1 MNKYIL
7 SIAFLL
13 ISCKA
18 ISQNDTLNKTVV
30 RLNEKQAKAVATDLV
45 RYDACKAM
53 SKLQDERIDNL
64 LKQTFVYDNQL
75 KVKDSIISTQKDFIK
90 YQDEIINKPF
100 KPELHGYLGVNTI
113 GLTLTNPYL
122 YGTLLL
128 EFQKFSIGWQYFVQP
143 NNPSGHGF
151 IFEYNL
157 F

>member
-1 MNKYIL
+1 M
-7 SIAFLL
+7 
-13 ISCKA
+13 SCKV
-18 ISQNDTLNKTVV
+18 ISQNAIQSNSVV
-30 RLNEKQAKAVATDLV
+30 RLNEKQARAIATDLV
-45 RYDACKAM
+45 RYDACKAT

-90 YQDEIINKPF
+90 YQDNIINKPF

-113 GLTLTNPYL
+113 GITLTNPYL

-128 EFQKFSIGWQYFVQP
+128 EFEKFSIGWQYYVQP
-143 NNPSGHGF
+143 DNPSGHGF

>member
-1 MNKYIL
+1 M
-7 SIAFLL
+7 
-13 ISCKA
+13 SCKV
-18 ISQNDTLNKTVV
+18 ISQNVIQNNTVV
-30 RLNEKQAKAVATDLV
+30 RLNEKQARAVATDLV
-45 RYDACKAM
+45 RYDACKAT

-100 KPELHGYLGVNTI
+100 KPELHGYLGINTVNF
-113 GLTLTNPYL
+113 TLANPFI

-128 EFQKFSIGWQYFVQP
+128 EFEKFSIGWQYFVQP

-151 IFEYNL
+151 IVEYNL

>member
-1 MNKYIL
+1 M
-7 SIAFLL
+7 
-13 ISCKA
+13 SCKV
-18 ISQNDTLNKTVV
+18 ISQNAIQSNSVV
-30 RLNEKQAKAVATDLV
+30 RLNEKQARAIATDLV
-45 RYDACKAM
+45 RYDACKAT

-90 YQDEIINKPF
+90 YQDDIINKPF

-128 EFQKFSIGWQYFVQP
+128 EFEKFSIGWQYYVQP
-143 NNPSGHGF
+143 DNPSGHGF

>member
-1 MNKYIL
+1 M
-7 SIAFLL
+7 
-13 ISCKA
+13 SCKV
-18 ISQNDTLNKTVV
+18 ISQNVIQNNTVV
-30 RLNEKQAKAVATDLV
+30 RLNEKQARAVATDLV
-45 RYDACKAM
+45 RYDACKAT

-100 KPELHGYLGVNTI
+100 KPELHGYLGINTVSF
-113 GLTLTNPYL
+113 TLANPFI

-128 EFQKFSIGWQYFVQP
+128 EFEKFSIGWQYFVQP

-151 IFEYNL
+151 IVEYNL

>member
-1 MNKYIL
+1 M
-7 SIAFLL
+7 
-13 ISCKA
+13 SCKV
-18 ISQNDTLNKTVV
+18 ISQNVIQNNSVV
-30 RLNEKQAKAVATDLV
+30 RLNEKQARAIATDLV
-45 RYDACKAM
+45 RYDACKAT

-90 YQDEIINKPF
+90 YQDDIINKPF

-113 GLTLTNPYL
+113 GITLTNPYL

-128 EFQKFSIGWQYFVQP
+128 EFEKFSIGWQYYVQP
-143 NNPSGHGF
+143 NNPAGHGF
-151 IFEYNL
+151 IVEYNL

>member
-1 MNKYIL
+1 M
-7 SIAFLL
+7 
-13 ISCKA
+13 SCKA
-18 ISQNDTLNKTVV
+18 ISQNVTQNNTVV
-30 RLNEKQAKAVATDLV
+30 RLNEKQARAIATDLV
-45 RYDACKAM
+45 RYYSSKAM

-75 KVKDSIISTQKDFIK
+75 KVKDSIISTQKEFID
-90 YQDEIINKPF
+90 YQDKIINKPF

>member
-1 MNKYIL
+1 M
-7 SIAFLL
+7 
-13 ISCKA
+13 SCKV
-18 ISQNDTLNKTVV
+18 ISQNVIQSNSVV
-30 RLNEKQAKAVATDLV
+30 RLNEKQARAIATDLV
-45 RYDACKAM
+45 RYDACKAT

-90 YQDEIINKPF
+90 YQDNIINKPF

-113 GLTLTNPYL
+113 GITLTNPYL

-128 EFQKFSIGWQYFVQP
+128 EFEKFSIGWQYYVQP
-143 NNPSGHGF
+143 DNPSGHGF

>member
-1 MNKYIL
+1 M
-7 SIAFLL
+7 
-13 ISCKA
+13 SCKV
-18 ISQNDTLNKTVV
+18 ISQNVIQNNTVV
-30 RLNEKQAKAVATDLV
+30 RLNEKQARAVATDLV
-45 RYDACKAM
+45 RYDACKAT

-75 KVKDSIISTQKDFIK
+75 RVKDSIISTQKDFIK

-100 KPELHGYLGVNTI
+100 KPELHGYLGVNTVNF
-113 GLTLTNPYL
+113 TLANPFI

-128 EFQKFSIGWQYFVQP
+128 EFEKFSIGWQYFVQP

-151 IFEYNL
+151 IVEYNL

>member
-1 MNKYIL
+1 M
-7 SIAFLL
+7 
-13 ISCKA
+13 SCKV
-18 ISQNDTLNKTVV
+18 ISHNVIQKNSVV
-30 RLNEKQAKAVATDLV
+30 RLNEKQSRAIATDLV
-45 RYDACKAM
+45 RYDACKAT

-90 YQDEIINKPF
+90 YQDDIINKPF
-100 KPELHGYLGVNTI
+100 KPELHGYLGINTI
-113 GLTLTNPYL
+113 GWTIANPYL

-143 NNPSGHGF
+143 NNPAGHGF
-151 IFEYNL
+151 IVEYNL